1 MSCLGQ
7 PGQVSVAATT
17 FAGVTDELREALIP
31 FRTRAVEVGSVFHSV
46 DPIPAE
52 EVDRWI
58 SHARPC
64 AILRSDG
71 EGPVA
76 GRFGG
81 PLLLPADVPDPQHP
95 YVGYIDFAALPKDST
110 DLPLPPD
117 GRLLLFAE
125 IWELWDGDNRGH
137 AVYVPAGTPVTE
149 RDRHTWTAYGL
160 GYNDNDEFRENF
172 DNFPQD
178 ELRVT
183 AEPDLP
189 GQSPGGFPHHD
200 GLQAVWGDV
209 VRRTRHLQIGGYPAN
224 PELQME
230 TIASCAVE
238 EAEQGRWGGGEPV
251 SGDPEDWVMLA
262 IWDADV
268 ADREG
273 TEMQWSIQRA
283 DLEAG
288 RFDRTYVTGYYN
300 P

>member
-1 MSCLGQ
+1 L
-7 PGQVSVAATT
+7 SVAATT

-31 FRTRAVEVGSVFHSV
+31 FRTRAVEVGSVLHRV

-58 SHARPC
+58 GHARPC
-64 AILRSDG
+64 AILRLDG

-81 PLLLPADVPDPQHP
+81 PLLLPADVPDPRHP
-95 YVGYIDFAALPKDST
+95 YVGYIDFAALPKGST

-149 RDRHTWTAYGL
+149 RDRYTWTAYG
-160 GYNDNDEFRENF
+160 DNDIDEYRENF
-172 DNFPQD
+172 DNFPQG

-189 GQSPGGFPHHD
+189 NQAPDGFPHHD
-200 GLQAVWGDV
+200 GLWDVWGDV
-209 VRRTRHLQIGGYPAN
+209 TSRNRHLQLGGYADSEP
-224 PELQME
+224 PLEE
-230 TIASCAVE
+230 IVSCAVQQ
-238 EAEQGRWGGGEPV
+238 AEQGRWGGGEPV
-251 SGDPEDWVMLA
+251 SGDPEDWVLLA
-262 IWDADV
+262 YWDADV

-273 TEMQWSIQRA
+273 TQMQWVIQRA

>member
-1 MSCLGQ
+1 M
-7 PGQVSVAATT
+7 
-17 FAGVTDELREALIP
+17 TDELREALIP
-31 FRTRAVEVGSVFHSV
+31 FRTRAVEVGSVFHRV

-52 EVDRWI
+52 EVARWI
-58 SHARPC
+58 GHARPC
-64 AILRSDG
+64 AILRLVG

-81 PLLLPADVPDPQHP
+81 PLLLPADVLDPQHP
-95 YVGYIDFAALPKDST
+95 YVGYIDFAALPKGST

-137 AVYVPAGTPVTE
+137 AVCVPAGTPVTE
-149 RDRHTWTAYGL
+149 RDRYTWTAYG
-160 GYNDNDEFRENF
+160 DNGVGEFQENF
-172 DNFPQD
+172 DNFPQG

-189 GQSPGGFPHHD
+189 HQSPGGFPHQD
-200 GLQAVWGDV
+200 GLQAVWDEVAG
-209 VRRTRHLQIGGYPAN
+209 RSRHLQLGGYAAHPD
-224 PELQME
+224 PLEE
-230 TIASCAVE
+230 IVSCAVQQ
-238 EAEQGRWGGGEPV
+238 AEQGRWGGGEPV
-251 SGDPEDWVMLA
+251 SGDPEDWVALVH
-262 IWDADV
+262 WDADV

-273 TEMQWSIQRA
+273 TKMQWSIQRA

-288 RFDRTYVTGYYN
+288 RFDRTYVTGFYN